1 VRLAICGAHP
11 VIDVVRPVALPGSGA
26 PVARAGP
33 TMGTGTVT
41 ADAGVTAGA
50 VVAEVA
56 VVAETDGAHSW

>member
-1 VRLAICGAHP
+1 M
-11 VIDVVRPVALPGSGA
+11 DVVRPVALPGSGA

-33 TMGTGTVT
+33 TMGTGTGT

-56 VVAETDGAHSW
+56 VVAETEGAHSW